1 MPYYVYIIQTLID
14 GTYYVGSTQNVD
26 ERVTRHNQ
34 RRSKYTKGRGPW
46 ELVYT
51 EEFADRSSA
60 MKREK
65 EIKSRKKKE
74 YIESMV
80 RTSRQG

>member
-14 GTYYVGSTQNVD
+14 GTYYVGFTQNVD

-34 RRSKYTKGRGPW
+34 RRSKYTRGRGPW
-46 ELVYT
+46 ELVGT

-74 YIESMV
+74 YIESLV
-80 RTSRQG
+80 RTSRS